1 MTTLK
6 QKIIISLLIIIFV
19 LLMITLYL
27 IYDSWLSKGKINI
40 LDNFDNINTQPN
52 TQINTQKNIQPNTT
66 ILNTQ
71 PNTTISNTQ
80 PNTTILNTQPNTTI
94 LNTQPNTTISN
105 LKEIQE
111 QTISIL
117 AQNQNKLKNIKL
129 V

>member
-94 LNTQPNTTISN
+94 SN